1 MNKFLQLKKSNCK
14 NCYKCI
20 RNCPVKSIKFADG
33 QANIIPDEC
42 ILCGRCFV
50 NCPQDAKQI
59 RDDVPRV
66 KEMIASGKKVIA
78 SVAPSF
84 IAEFPLMDFAAMKD
98 ALLKLGFADAQ
109 ETAIGAT
116 IVKTEY
122 EKMIASGK
130 HDVIISSCCHSVNAL
145 IQKYYPSV
153 LPYLADVLSP
163 MLAHCR
169 VIKEENPGACAV
181 FIGPCISKKEEAE
194 LYGECDVALTYE
206 ELEAW
211 MNEAGVVPAGDSTE
225 PDEGKRGRFF
235 PIKGGIIKS
244 MHTENTGFTY
254 LAVDGVQNCI
264 AAIKEIESGALKNCF
279 IEMNACE
286 GACINGPAI
295 SHHHKPLLSG
305 EVKVVAFA
313 GDDEFRVAMPID
325 TFKNIP
331 YIGTH
336 EKIPGEA
343 AIKEILAK
351 MGKTSPEQE
360 LNCGSCGY
368 PTCREKAIAVYQGK
382 ADLSMCLP
390 FLKEKAETFSGYVI
404 NNTPNAIF
412 VLDENLCVQQINKA
426 GCALFNLKTP
436 SDILGSPIVR
446 LLNPA
451 DYLGVMTSGVPIKEK
466 KHYLAEYK
474 KYVAETIVYD
484 HEYHIVF
491 SIMRDITSE
500 EERQSERSELC
511 NKTVAITNEV
521 IEKQMRVVQEI
532 ASLLGE
538 TTAETKIALTKIKN
552 TVLSER
558 RAIGTHEQPLDR
570 HRLHQPEP
578 CE

>member
-1 MNKFLQLKKSNCK
+1 MNKFLQLKKSNFK

-84 IAEFPLMDFAAMKD
+84 IAEFPLMDFAAMKS

-446 LLNPA
+446 LVNPA

-538 TTAETKIALTKIKN
+538 TTAETKIALTQLKDALQK
-552 TVLSER
+552 
-558 RAIGTHEQPLDR
+558 
-570 HRLHQPEP
+570 
-578 CE
+578 

>member
-14 NCYKCI
+14 YCYKCI

-295 SHHHKPLLSG
+295 SHHPKPLLSG

-538 TTAETKIALTKIKN
+538 TTAETKIALTQLKDALQK
-552 TVLSER
+552 
-558 RAIGTHEQPLDR
+558 
-570 HRLHQPEP
+570 
-578 CE
+578 

>member
-84 IAEFPLMDFAAMKD
+84 IAEFPLMDFAAMKS

-404 NNTPNAIF
+404 NNTPNTIF

-538 TTAETKIALTKIKN
+538 TTAETKIALTQLKDALQK
-552 TVLSER
+552 
-558 RAIGTHEQPLDR
+558 
-570 HRLHQPEP
+570 
-578 CE
+578 

>member
-84 IAEFPLMDFAAMKD
+84 IAEFPLMDFAAMKS

-181 FIGPCISKKEEAE
+181 FLGPCISKKEEAE

-538 TTAETKIALTKIKN
+538 TTAETKIALTQLKDALQK
-552 TVLSER
+552 
-558 RAIGTHEQPLDR
+558 
-570 HRLHQPEP
+570 
-578 CE
+578 

>member
-84 IAEFPLMDFAAMKD
+84 IAEFPLMDFAAMKS

-279 IEMNACE
+279 IDMNACE

-295 SHHHKPLLSG
+295 SHHHQPLLSG

-538 TTAETKIALTKIKN
+538 TTAETKIALTQLKDALQK
-552 TVLSER
+552 
-558 RAIGTHEQPLDR
+558 
-570 HRLHQPEP
+570 
-578 CE
+578 

>member
-84 IAEFPLMDFAAMKD
+84 IAEFPLMDFAAMKS

-426 GCALFNLKTP
+426 GCALFNLNTP

-538 TTAETKIALTKIKN
+538 TTAETKIALTQLKDALQK
-552 TVLSER
+552 
-558 RAIGTHEQPLDR
+558 
-570 HRLHQPEP
+570 
-578 CE
+578 

>member
-244 MHTENTGFTY
+244 MHTEKTGFTY

-538 TTAETKIALTKIKN
+538 TTAETKIALTQLKDALQK
-552 TVLSER
+552 
-558 RAIGTHEQPLDR
+558 
-570 HRLHQPEP
+570 
-578 CE
+578 

>member
-211 MNEAGVVPAGDSTE
+211 MNEASVVPAGDSTE

-538 TTAETKIALTKIKN
+538 TTAETKIALTQLKDALQK
-552 TVLSER
+552 
-558 RAIGTHEQPLDR
+558 
-570 HRLHQPEP
+570 
-578 CE
+578 

>member
-84 IAEFPLMDFAAMKD
+84 IAEFPLMDFAAMKS

-130 HDVIISSCCHSVNAL
+130 HDVIISSCCHSVNSL

-538 TTAETKIALTKIKN
+538 TTAETKIALTQLKDALQK
-552 TVLSER
+552 
-558 RAIGTHEQPLDR
+558 
-570 HRLHQPEP
+570 
-578 CE
+578 

>member
-244 MHTENTGFTY
+244 MHTVNTGFTY

-538 TTAETKIALTKIKN
+538 TTAETKIALTQLKDALQK
-552 TVLSER
+552 
-558 RAIGTHEQPLDR
+558 
-570 HRLHQPEP
+570 
-578 CE
+578 

>member
-66 KEMIASGKKVIA
+66 KEMIASSKKVIA

-538 TTAETKIALTKIKN
+538 TTAETKIALTQLKDALQK
-552 TVLSER
+552 
-558 RAIGTHEQPLDR
+558 
-570 HRLHQPEP
+570 
-578 CE
+578 

>member
-84 IAEFPLMDFAAMKD
+84 IAEFPLIDFAAMKS

-295 SHHHKPLLSG
+295 SHHHKPLLGG

-538 TTAETKIALTKIKN
+538 TTAETKIALTQLKDALQK
-552 TVLSER
+552 
-558 RAIGTHEQPLDR
+558 
-570 HRLHQPEP
+570 
-578 CE
+578 

>member
-84 IAEFPLMDFAAMKD
+84 IAEFPLMDFAAMKS

-532 ASLLGE
+532 ASRLGE
-538 TTAETKIALTKIKN
+538 TTAETKIALTQLKDALQK
-552 TVLSER
+552 
-558 RAIGTHEQPLDR
+558 
-570 HRLHQPEP
+570 
-578 CE
+578 

>member
-500 EERQSERSELC
+500 EERQSEGSELC

-538 TTAETKIALTKIKN
+538 TTAETKIALTQLKDALQK
-552 TVLSER
+552 
-558 RAIGTHEQPLDR
+558 
-570 HRLHQPEP
+570 
-578 CE
+578 

>member
-50 NCPQDAKQI
+50 NCPQDAQQI

-538 TTAETKIALTKIKN
+538 TTAETKIALTQLKDALQK
-552 TVLSER
+552 
-558 RAIGTHEQPLDR
+558 
-570 HRLHQPEP
+570 
-578 CE
+578 

>member
-59 RDDVPRV
+59 RDDMPRV

-84 IAEFPLMDFAAMKD
+84 IAEFPLMDFAAMKS

-538 TTAETKIALTKIKN
+538 TTAETKIALTQLKDALQK
-552 TVLSER
+552 
-558 RAIGTHEQPLDR
+558 
-570 HRLHQPEP
+570 
-578 CE
+578 

>member
-521 IEKQMRVVQEI
+521 IEKQMRVAQNI
-532 ASLLGE
+532 ASILGE
-538 TTAETKIALTKIKN
+538 TTAETKVMLVKLK
-552 TVLSER
+552 E
-558 RAIGTHEQPLDR
+558 AIQGDE
-570 HRLHQPEP
+570 
-578 CE
+578 

>member
-84 IAEFPLMDFAAMKD
+84 IAEFPLIDFAAMKS

-511 NKTVAITNEV
+511 NKTVAITNVV

-538 TTAETKIALTKIKN
+538 TTAETKIALTQLKDALQK
-552 TVLSER
+552 
-558 RAIGTHEQPLDR
+558 
-570 HRLHQPEP
+570 
-578 CE
+578 

>member
-14 NCYKCI
+14 NCYKFI

-84 IAEFPLMDFAAMKD
+84 IAEFPLMDFAAMKS

-538 TTAETKIALTKIKN
+538 TTAETKIALTQLKDALQK
-552 TVLSER
+552 
-558 RAIGTHEQPLDR
+558 
-570 HRLHQPEP
+570 
-578 CE
+578 

>member
-84 IAEFPLMDFAAMKD
+84 IAEFPLMDFAAMKS

-181 FIGPCISKKEEAE
+181 FIGPCISKKDEAE

-538 TTAETKIALTKIKN
+538 TTAETKIALTQLKDALQK
-552 TVLSER
+552 
-558 RAIGTHEQPLDR
+558 
-570 HRLHQPEP
+570 
-578 CE
+578 

>member
-84 IAEFPLMDFAAMKD
+84 IAEFPLMDFAAMKS

-538 TTAETKIALTKIKN
+538 TTAETKIVLTQLKDALQK
-552 TVLSER
+552 
-558 RAIGTHEQPLDR
+558 
-570 HRLHQPEP
+570 
-578 CE
+578 

>member
-336 EKIPGEA
+336 EKVPGEA

-538 TTAETKIALTKIKN
+538 TTAETKIALTQLKDALQK
-552 TVLSER
+552 
-558 RAIGTHEQPLDR
+558 
-570 HRLHQPEP
+570 
-578 CE
+578 

>member
-279 IEMNACE
+279 IEMHACE

-538 TTAETKIALTKIKN
+538 TTAETKIALTQLKDALQK
-552 TVLSER
+552 
-558 RAIGTHEQPLDR
+558 
-570 HRLHQPEP
+570 
-578 CE
+578 

>member
-84 IAEFPLMDFAAMKD
+84 IAEFPLMDFAAMKS

-116 IVKTEY
+116 IIKTEY

-446 LLNPA
+446 LVNPA

-538 TTAETKIALTKIKN
+538 TTAETKIALTQLKDALQK
-552 TVLSER
+552 
-558 RAIGTHEQPLDR
+558 
-570 HRLHQPEP
+570 
-578 CE
+578 

>member
-235 PIKGGIIKS
+235 PLKGGIIKS
-244 MHTENTGFTY
+244 LHTENTGFTY

-538 TTAETKIALTKIKN
+538 TTAETKIALTQLKDALQK
-552 TVLSER
+552 
-558 RAIGTHEQPLDR
+558 
-570 HRLHQPEP
+570 
-578 CE
+578 

>member
-412 VLDENLCVQQINKA
+412 VLDENLCVQKINKA

-538 TTAETKIALTKIKN
+538 TTAETKIALTQLKDALQK
-552 TVLSER
+552 
-558 RAIGTHEQPLDR
+558 
-570 HRLHQPEP
+570 
-578 CE
+578 

>member
-84 IAEFPLMDFAAMKD
+84 IAEFPLMDFAAMKS

-116 IVKTEY
+116 IVRTEY

-538 TTAETKIALTKIKN
+538 TTAETKIALTQLKDALQK
-552 TVLSER
+552 
-558 RAIGTHEQPLDR
+558 
-570 HRLHQPEP
+570 
-578 CE
+578 

>member
-42 ILCGRCFV
+42 ILCG
-50 NCPQDAKQI
+50 PATGWMDAVI

-538 TTAETKIALTKIKN
+538 TTAETKIALTQLKDALQK
-552 TVLSER
+552 
-558 RAIGTHEQPLDR
+558 
-570 HRLHQPEP
+570 
-578 CE
+578 

>member
-181 FIGPCISKKEEAE
+181 FIGPCISKKEEAA
-194 LYGECDVALTYE
+194 LYGECDVALTFE

-538 TTAETKIALTKIKN
+538 TTAETKIALTQLKDALQK
-552 TVLSER
+552 
-558 RAIGTHEQPLDR
+558 
-570 HRLHQPEP
+570 
-578 CE
+578 

>member
-84 IAEFPLMDFAAMKD
+84 IAEFPLMDFAAMKG

-404 NNTPNAIF
+404 NNTPNAIL

-538 TTAETKIALTKIKN
+538 TTAETKIALTQLKDALQK
-552 TVLSER
+552 
-558 RAIGTHEQPLDR
+558 
-570 HRLHQPEP
+570 
-578 CE
+578 

>member
-33 QANIIPDEC
+33 HANIIADAC

-50 NCPQDAKQI
+50 GCPQDAKQI

-66 KEMIASGKKVIA
+66 KALIASGRRVVA

-84 IAEFPLMDFAAMKD
+84 IAEFPLMDFGAMKA
-98 ALLKLGFADAQ
+98 ALCALGFSDAE
-109 ETAIGAT
+109 ETAVGAT
-116 IVKTEY
+116 VVKRKY
-122 EKMIASGK
+122 ERMIASGE
-130 HDVIISSCCHSVNAL
+130 HDVIISSCCHSINML

-153 LPYLADVLSP
+153 LPYLAGVLSP

-169 VIKEENPGACAV
+169 LIKQADPNAAAV

-194 LYGECDVALTYE
+194 LYGECDAVLTYE

-211 MNEAGVVPAGDSTE
+211 MNEAGVAPEGGQTDTGT
-225 PDEGKRGRFF
+225 GKRGRFF
-235 PIKGGIIKS
+235 PIKGGVIKS
-244 MHTENTGFTY
+244 MHTENTDFTY

-264 AAIKEIESGALKNCF
+264 AAIREIESGALHHCF

-305 EVKVVAFA
+305 EVKVVHFA
-313 GDDEFRVAMPID
+313 GDAEFAVEQPEALEKSMP
-325 TFKNIP
+325 
-331 YIGTH
+331 YLGTH
-336 EKIPGEA
+336 ERIPGEA
-343 AIKEILAK
+343 AIREILAK
-351 MGKTSPEQE
+351 MGKTAPEHE

-368 PTCREKAIAVYQGK
+368 PTCRDKAIAVYQGK

-390 FLKEKAETFSGYVI
+390 FLKEKAESFSSQII

-412 VLDENLCVQQINKA
+412 VLNEELCVQQINKA
-426 GCALFNLKTP
+426 ACTLFRLKSP
-436 SDILGSPIVR
+436 NDILGLPIVQ

-451 DYLGVMTSGVPIKEK
+451 DYLNVMTTGIPVRERRRELP
-466 KHYLAEYK
+466 EYGSW
-474 KYVAETIVYD
+474 VSETILYD
-484 HEYHIVF
+484 PEYHILF
-491 SIMRDITSE
+491 SIMRDVTAE
-500 EERQSERSELC
+500 ETRRTEYAEMC
-511 NKTVAITNEV
+511 DKTVSVTNGV

-538 TTAETKIALTKIKN
+538 TTAEAKIALTQLKDTLQTTGK
-552 TVLSER
+552 
-558 RAIGTHEQPLDR
+558 D
-570 HRLHQPEP
+570 
-578 CE
+578 

>member
-84 IAEFPLMDFAAMKD
+84 IAEFPLMDFAAMKS

-368 PTCREKAIAVYQGK
+368 DTCREKAIAVYQGK

-538 TTAETKIALTKIKN
+538 TTAETKIALTQLKDALQK
-552 TVLSER
+552 
-558 RAIGTHEQPLDR
+558 
-570 HRLHQPEP
+570 
-578 CE
+578 

>member
-538 TTAETKIALTKIKN
+538 TTAETKIALTQLKDALQN
-552 TVLSER
+552 
-558 RAIGTHEQPLDR
+558 
-570 HRLHQPEP
+570 
-578 CE
+578 

>member
-98 ALLKLGFADAQ
+98 ARLKLGFADAQ

-538 TTAETKIALTKIKN
+538 TTAETKIALTQLKDALQK
-552 TVLSER
+552 
-558 RAIGTHEQPLDR
+558 
-570 HRLHQPEP
+570 
-578 CE
+578 